1 MRQRRSV
8 SNMRRG
14 FLAVA
19 LILLSLVSHAAAA
32 GSLPSITAAGGAA
45 AVAGGIA
52 WSLAGRR
59 RSLSSLIAIL
69 FAGQLLIHA
78 SVVAL
83 GHHGIGYVPD
93 LRMLVA
99 HLIAAGFAAALFV
112 RGEQIV
118 AAWVRA
124 ATRILGAGNLS
135 LPLVASKSSHTIHS
149 PHLAFLVELG
159 HEHSVSRRGPPA
171 TLGAPAFA

>member
-32 GSLPSITAAGGAA
+32 NSLPSMTAVLGGGAVA
-45 AVAGGIA
+45 AGIA

-59 RSLSSLIAIL
+59 RSLSALIAVM

-83 GHHGIGYVPD
+83 GHHGIGYVPNG
-93 LRMLVA
+93 RMLLA
-99 HLIAAGFAAALFV
+99 HLIAAGVAAALFA

-118 AAWVRA
+118 ATWMRA
-124 ATRILGAGNLS
+124 ASRILGVPNLS
-135 LPLVASKSSHTIHS
+135 LPVVTPRLAITVPSTR
-149 PHLAFLVELG
+149 PAFLVESMNDC
-159 HEHSVSRRGPPA
+159 SVSRRGPPA
-171 TLGAPAFA
+171 MFGAPTFA